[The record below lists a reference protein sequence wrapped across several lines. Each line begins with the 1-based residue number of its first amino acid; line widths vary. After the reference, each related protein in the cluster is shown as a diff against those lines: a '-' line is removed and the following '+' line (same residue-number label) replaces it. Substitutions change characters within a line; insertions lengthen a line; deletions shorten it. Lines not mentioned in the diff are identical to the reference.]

1 MYAGRG
7 WKVSGFRGVLAALL
21 TAFLAACGI
30 QTSKELVMETRKVTV
45 LGKSLNYVEQG
56 SGTPVVLVH
65 GNTGSL
71 RWWTK
76 VMDLPGY
83 RIIALDMPNFGGSEA
98 IDVADIDVYADHL
111 AAFITALK
119 LSKPVVVGHS
129 LGGGVV
135 MSMAARKPEL
145 AKALVLI
152 DSASPAGLKTPEA
165 HYPYIEMYRTNRE
178 LLKNGLAAVTP
189 TLTDTALLDLLAD
202 DAMLMA
208 GHAFSGN
215 ARALERFDYRGKA
228 GAFKGPVLVLWGRK
242 DIIITEDMAKET
254 AAAYPGGKLEIME
267 TVGHSVMVED
277 PALFKRLIL
286 TFMK

>member
-1 MYAGRG
+1 
-7 WKVSGFRGVLAALL
+7 LL
-21 TAFLAACGI
+21 TMSFRHGALAVMFVVCLVSCGI
-30 QTSKELVMETRKVTV
+30 TINKEFDMESKTVTV
-45 LGKSLNYVEQG
+45 LGKKINYVEHG
-56 SGTPVVLVH
+56 SGKPIVLVH

-71 RWWTK
+71 RWWSL

-83 RIIALDMPNFGGSEA
+83 RTIALDMPNFGKSEA
-98 IDVADIDVYADHL
+98 LDVADIDVYADYV

-119 LSKPVVVGHS
+119 LEKPVVVGHS

-145 AKALVLI
+145 ARSIVLI
-152 DSASPAGLKTPEA
+152 DSASPSGLKTPEA
-165 HYPYIEMYRTNRE
+165 NYPYIEMYRTNRA
-178 LLKNGLAAVTP
+178 LLKQGLAAVAP
-189 TLTDTALLDLLAD
+189 MLKDGALLDLLAD

-242 DIIITEDMAKET
+242 DIIITEEMARET
-254 AAAYPGGKLEIME
+254 AAAYTNGKLEILE
-267 TVGHSVMVED
+267 EVGHSVMVED
-277 PALFKRLIL
+277 PATYTRLLLSFI
-286 TFMK
+286 K